1 MEDWQKKYYS
11 NKMNGVEM
19 PHEQPQS
26 VMPLRHTP
34 QANSSLNGEINLE
47 NELMSRLAGKMQ
59 NSNVSQNGFMPPG
72 FVANNNGPKQVELK
86 IGKPFYREIQT
97 GGFGSVTPLVK
108 ESGVVLE
115 NISKNVFYKKEK
127 RAFIVDNTNSI
138 DLGNIANHPEKIVD
152 LCEIEIPFIG
162 KILVTRDSI
171 IETQFSAKQLLKG

>member
-11 NKMNGVEM
+11 NKMNGVPM
-19 PHEQPQS
+19 PHEQPQP
-26 VMPLRHTP
+26 VITQRH
-34 QANSSLNGEINLE
+34 SSPSNGEINLE

-59 NSNVSQNGFMPPG
+59 NSNGNQNGFMPPG
-72 FVANNNGPKQVELK
+72 FVSNNNNGPKQVELK

-108 ESGVVLE
+108 ESGTILE

-138 DLGNIANHPEKIVD
+138 DLGNIANHPEKIID
-152 LCEIEIPFIG
+152 LCEIEIPFVG

-171 IETQFSAKQLLKG
+171 IESHSSAKQLLKG